1 MGSSRTIL
9 SLFFPT
15 IMVKL
20 HFLRLYHNGLELN
33 LAEVLVTSKGQITV
47 PVALRRKYR
56 IEKGTRIKVED
67 SGSSIVLRVI
77 PRIEDLAG
85 IDSGKVSVEKAF
97 EILDKTRSEDRY

>member
-20 HFLRLYHNGLELN
+20 HFLRLYYKGLELN

-67 SGSSIVLRVI
+67 SGSSIVLKVI

-85 IDSGKVSVEKAF
+85 IDSGKISVGKAF